1 MRATFE
7 QEAPATR
14 RDEVAVDM
22 AVVVL
27 LGASVVSF
35 DGRDGGAA
43 LCEAAELVRALLR
56 PAPRQRPPGGGAHAS
71 SH

>member
-1 MRATFE
+1 VRATFE

-22 AVVVL
+22 VVAVL
-27 LGASVVSF
+27 LGASVMSS

-43 LCEAAELVRALLR
+43 LREGAELVRALLR
-56 PAPRQRPPGGGAHAS
+56 PGR
-71 SH
+71 